1 MLKLIIQ
8 ETGHKGRELF
18 LENKTYTIGRS
29 ETNDIIISDEG
40 VSRQHALVKFEDE
53 KFYIEDRKSSTGVFV
68 NDQKITEKTLLSGGE
83 TIKVGDTK
91 ISIDHVVETDRV
103 DARGDKDEGKTNVIS
118 SDEYKNMLQDRQQKG
133 APEVK
138 TPESASS
145 GHGNESGIDKTALYD
160 SKSPSHT
167 TAPSYHKL
175 VIISNKEY
183 GKEYILNKAEN
194 FIGRAPGCA
203 IRIDD
208 KMASGQ
214 HTAVAVKGADCF
226 IKDLD
231 STNGT
236 NVNGQPIKDEQQ
248 IQTGDEVEVGS
259 TTFRFIHKDSA
270 LEKDAMPA
278 PGKSKKVDSSKA
290 RKLLIVALAG
300 ILVVLLM
307 VVLFTKS
314 KPVSQKAPM
323 VAETQKDE
331 SEPAVAGRETSV
343 EKKEGK
349 SAASE
354 KATSEKTATLYFS
367 MANQFLANQL
377 WQSAIDKYNEVLAIN
392 PEFLEAREALEK
404 AKFEQ
409 QNHQVME
416 KAGELFS
423 ANQYEQAMEVFRLI
437 PLESVYYQA
446 AKSKIT
452 TIEKQKNELVAK
464 EQLAEEAAK
473 AEQEKSKADIK
484 EKAYHIIDGA
494 LDHYVKGNVGI
505 AMENLDTVLK
515 MESTD
520 LKSVKSEVET
530 LRDRMSRVSEGYNN
544 GLNAYKN
551 KQVGQAFQIWS
562 QVLDLDKKV
571 IGKRNSFFSSQIATY
586 IADEYTRQAQQAL
599 KNNEYEVA
607 LSKSTQALKAK
618 ADHPKALEVQGR
630 LIAKAKK
637 LYEKAYIIED
647 IDPEQALALW
657 KDVLKICPPSSE
669 YHAKAKKRIEK
680 YE

>member
-1 MLKLIIQ
+1 MFKLIIK
-8 ETGHKGRELF
+8 EAGRKDREF
-18 LENKTYTIGRS
+18 QLENKTYTVGRS

-40 VSRQHALVKFEDE
+40 VSRRHAFIKFENE
-53 KFYIEDRKSSTGVFV
+53 YFYIEDRKSSTGVFV
-68 NDQKITEKTLLSGGE
+68 NDQKITERTRLSGGE

-91 ISIDHVVETDRV
+91 ILIDNVGKTDRV
-103 DARGDKDEGKTNVIS
+103 AAIDDEDAGKTNVIS
-118 SDEYKNMLQDRQQKG
+118 SDEYKNMLQGSQQKG
-133 APEVK
+133 ASEEK
-138 TPESASS
+138 TPESASPA
-145 GHGNESGIDKTALYD
+145 HGIEQEGDKTVLYD
-160 SKSPSHT
+160 SKSLSHT

-175 VIISNKEY
+175 VIISNKGY

-194 FIGRAPGCA
+194 FIGRTSGCS
-203 IRIDD
+203 IQIDD

-214 HTAVAVKGADCF
+214 HALVNVKGTDCF
-226 IKDLD
+226 IKDLN

-236 NVNGQPIKDEQQ
+236 NLNGRPIKNAQQ
-248 IQTGDEVEVGS
+248 IRTGDEVEVGS
-259 TTFRFIHKDSA
+259 TIFRFIHKDSV
-270 LEKDAMPA
+270 LEKDAILA
-278 PGKSKKVDSSKA
+278 PGKSKKVESSKT
-290 RKLLIVALAG
+290 RKLLIIALAG

-307 VVLFTKS
+307 AVLFSKS
-314 KPVSQKAPM
+314 KPVSQKEPM
-323 VAETQKDE
+323 VAESQKDE
-331 SEPAVAGRETSV
+331 SQSAVAGKKASV
-343 EKKEGK
+343 ESKDTKIII
-349 SAASE
+349 SE
-354 KATSEKTATLYFS
+354 KAGKEKTAALYFS
-367 MANQFLANQL
+367 LANQFLVNQL

-409 QNHQVME
+409 QNQQVME
-416 KAGELFS
+416 KAGELFD

-452 TIEKQKNELVAK
+452 TIEKQKKELAAK
-464 EQLAEEAAK
+464 EQSAKEAAK
-473 AEQEKSKADIK
+473 AEQEKFAADIK

-494 LDHYVKGNVGI
+494 LDHYVKGNAGI
-505 AMENLDTVLK
+505 AVENLDTVLK

-530 LRDRMSRVSEGYNN
+530 LRERISRVSEGYNN

-551 KQVGQAFQIWS
+551 KQISQAFQIWS
-562 QVLDLDKKV
+562 KVLDLDKKV

-586 IADEYTRQAQQAL
+586 IADEYTRQAQQTL
-599 KNNEYEVA
+599 KNNEYEVT
-607 LSKSTQALKAK
+607 LLKISQALKAK
-618 ADHPKALEVQGR
+618 PDHQKALEVQGR

-647 IDPEQALALW
+647 LDPEQALSLW
-657 KDVLKICPPSSE
+657 KEVLKICPPSSE
-669 YHAKAKKRIEK
+669 YYTKTRKRIEK